1 MSILELR
8 GVTKRFGGLVAIND
22 VSLSLAE
29 GEILG
34 LIGPNGAGKTTLIN
48 VITGAESPTSGDVTF
63 QGQRIDH
70 LPAHRRGRMGL
81 ARTFQIVKPFRNMSV
96 RENVA
101 VGAMFGA
108 GGNKRSAAD
117 AFRRADE
124 VLEFVGFSER
134 GDLRAGEITLADQ
147 KRLELAKALA
157 MDPKLLMLDEVMA
170 GLNPSETMEAMELIR
185 TISRSGV
192 TLIVIEHIM
201 KAVMGISSRVLVL
214 HLGRILAEGTPE
226 EIVRDQQVITAYLGE
241 RYVKKRA
248 ENV

>member
-8 GVTKRFGGLVAIND
+8 GITKRFGGLIAIND
-22 VSLSLAE
+22 VSLDVAE

-48 VITGAESPTSGDVTF
+48 VITGAESPASGDVTF
-63 QGQRIDH
+63 HGQRIER

-81 ARTFQIVKPFRNMSV
+81 ARTFQVVKPFRNLSV

-108 GGNKRSAAD
+108 GGNKRSATE
-117 AFRRADE
+117 AFKRADE
-124 VLEFVGFSER
+124 VLEFVGFREW

-170 GLNPSETMEAMELIR
+170 GLNPSETMDAMELIR
-185 TISRSGV
+185 AINRSGV

-201 KAVMGISSRVLVL
+201 KAVMGISSRVVVL
-214 HLGRILAEGTPE
+214 NLGRVLAEGTPE
-226 EIVRDQQVITAYLGE
+226 EIVRDEQVIAAYLGE
-241 RYVKKRA
+241 RYAKKRA
-248 ENV
+248 ENG